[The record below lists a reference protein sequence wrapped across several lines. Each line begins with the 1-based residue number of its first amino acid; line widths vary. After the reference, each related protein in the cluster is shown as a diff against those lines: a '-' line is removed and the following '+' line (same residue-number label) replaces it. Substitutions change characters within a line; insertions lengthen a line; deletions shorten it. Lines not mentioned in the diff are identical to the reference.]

1 MIIVVSILITGL
13 LVILFVYIQQRRGSL
28 LGPPLPKQPA
38 FVVEMDDE
46 WIRCHR
52 PEGKIEQVRWS
63 DLKAVI
69 LETTDEGP
77 GVCDVFWILVGK
89 GSGCVIPQDAT
100 NRKELLERLQELPD
114 FDNRKV
120 IEAMGSSENAKFL
133 CWEQKDKD

>member
-1 MIIVVSILITGL
+1 MIIVASITVTIL
-13 LVILFVYIQQRRGSL
+13 LVVLFVWIQQRRESTQGHSL
-28 LGPPLPKQPA
+28 LIQPE

-52 PEGKIEQVRWS
+52 PEGKFEQVKWS
-63 DLKAVI
+63 DLQAVI

-77 GVCDVFWILVGK
+77 AVCDVFWILVGK
-89 GSGCVIPQDAT
+89 GSGCVIPQDVA
-100 NRKELLERLQELPD
+100 NGKELLQRLQALPD

-133 CWEQKDKD
+133 CWERKASD

>member
-1 MIIVVSILITGL
+1 MIIILSIIITST
-13 LVILFVYIQQRRGSL
+13 LVFLFVWIQQRRESNQ
-28 LGPPLPKQPA
+28 GPPLPEQPE

-46 WIRCHR
+46 WIRNHR
-52 PEGKIEQVRWS
+52 PAGKIEQVRWS
-63 DLKAVI
+63 DLQAVI

-89 GSGCVIPQDAT
+89 GSGCVIPQDAG
-100 NRKELLERLQELPD
+100 NGKELLQRLQELPD

-133 CWEQKDKD
+133 CWERKDKD